1 MLWSFVL
8 RVECVLRVAMSRTP
22 KMRGKTLKV
31 KGAWDADEVAMADE
45 MNIYSS
51 EDEVTQKRRGLEDPA
66 DRYAAHRGLDE
77 RIAVRRN
84 LQVQKDMTTSKWW
97 DKLTETEKKEYDTCY
112 LSAVKG
118 GWFKCVFVLETQ
130 HYNVHWCCNELLC
143 NIVNIS
149 FCMHSQYRFVL

>member
-1 MLWSFVL
+1 
-8 RVECVLRVAMSRTP
+8 MSRKP
-22 KMRGKTLKV
+22 KMRGS
-31 KGAWDADEVAMADE
+31 VAEE

-51 EDEVTQKRRGLEDPA
+51 DDEVTQKRRGLKDPA
-66 DRYAAHRGLDE
+66 DRYSAIRGLEE
-77 RIAVRRN
+77 RIAVRKN
-84 LQVQKDMTTSKWW
+84 MQFQKNMTTRKWW
-97 DKLTETEKKEYDTCY
+97 DALTESDKKEYQSSY
-112 LSAVKG
+112 IEPVKG